1 MHTVDMTPLG
11 LFLSAGWVGRSVILA
26 LTLASIWCWV
36 AMIEVWLGHRGLN
49 RALKAASNGEAPA
62 LLAGV
67 ERAGAEAARL
77 HIAAESVAE
86 RRARIAEAMGREAE
100 VVMMRLERG
109 LPALAM
115 IATAAPFIGLF
126 GTVWGIMSS
135 FMGIAASQDTSLA
148 VVAPGIA
155 EALAATAIGLVAA
168 IPASLGYNRLAA
180 ALGHAGQRLRH
191 HVESRAVALGIGPA
205 SPTHGDG

>member
-1 MHTVDMTPLG
+1 
-11 LFLSAGWVGRSVILA
+11 
-26 LTLASIWCWV
+26 
-36 AMIEVWLGHRGLN
+36 
-49 RALKAASNGEAPA
+49 
-62 LLAGV
+62 
-67 ERAGAEAARL
+67 
-77 HIAAESVAE
+77 
-86 RRARIAEAMGREAE
+86 
-100 VVMMRLERG
+100 MRLERG

-135 FMGIAASQDTSLA
+135 FMGIAEAQDTSLA

-180 ALGHAGQRLRH
+180 VLGHAGQRLRH
-191 HVESRAVALGIGPA
+191 HVEGRAVALGIGAVP
-205 SPTHGDG
+205 STDGDKR